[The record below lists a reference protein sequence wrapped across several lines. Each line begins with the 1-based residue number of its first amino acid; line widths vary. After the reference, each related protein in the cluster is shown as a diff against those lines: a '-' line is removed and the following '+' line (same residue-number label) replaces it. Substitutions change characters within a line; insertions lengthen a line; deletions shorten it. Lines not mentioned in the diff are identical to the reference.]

1 MSEEEGLTK
10 KIRTVQDKLKENVKI
25 ISSLFKDHQ
34 YFFTKESEKF
44 ISKIKMKCDER
55 ISFLSKVKDE
65 NKSAF
70 FKDTNNILENLLKEN
85 QDLVNNFTS
94 ALKALKEYFMDDLNI
109 FKNESEEKDENSK
122 KKKLIIK
129 GTDDCGKAKNILNS
143 KEGANLEILEINRIT
158 MDDFNYLFMD
168 NLKNKELENED
179 NIKNEDVIKFKKLK
193 FKKSNLLNIN
203 FCDFFPNIEN
213 LKISDC
219 KIGYNISSK
228 MNFNNLIRLNL
239 DEIELVN
246 ENFEDLIIYLLK
258 EQSDTNEGNFIG
270 RNLKSLSVK
279 NNRISRI
286 LFLKDCSGKK
296 DIKNN
301 FINLTYLN
309 LSGNNLFDYYVN
321 DPKKKPLFRKVKLLD
336 LTNNNIT
343 SPLVMKGLIDKIGD
357 KCLIFAANNIGV
369 IKNNKMRQFY
379 CNYLI
384 KKLKTK
390 PEENIIKTLVLEG
403 IFGQTNKKLLINLD
417 LNIFSHSL
425 VELNLAFNSIKD
437 DEIILIL
444 EKNKNLENLKRLNL
458 SSNAITE
465 QFFSRFVENKYYE
478 NYKNLKLLNLSCNP
492 ISFNEAEIYKKFISN
507 FQSLESLILKNT
519 YISEDINNYMKK
531 KVIRFFAKKN
541 GQKIPDLDK
550 NGKEMESL
558 IDKDKYI
565 KNNSKVYITISYTIK
580 EKYKNLIDK
589 YFPYLLE
596 RIKMEEEKKII

>member
-1 MSEEEGLTK
+1 MSAEEGLTK

-286 LFLKDCSGKK
+286 LFPKDCSGKK

-403 IFGQTNKKLLINLD
+403 IFGQTNKKLLLNLD

-596 RIKMEEEKKII
+596 RIKMEEE

>member
-1 MSEEEGLTK
+1 MSAEEGLTK

-286 LFLKDCSGKK
+286 LFPKDCSGKK

-336 LTNNNIT
+336 LTNNNIK

-596 RIKMEEEKKII
+596 RIKMEEE

>member
-1 MSEEEGLTK
+1 MSAEEGLTK

-270 RNLKSLSVK
+270 RNLKSLSV
-279 NNRISRI
+279 
-286 LFLKDCSGKK
+286 
-296 DIKNN
+296 KNN

-596 RIKMEEEKKII
+596 RIKMEEE

>member
-1 MSEEEGLTK
+1 MSAEEGLTK

-286 LFLKDCSGKK
+286 LFPKDCSGKK

-403 IFGQTNKKLLINLD
+403 IFGQANKKLLINLD

-596 RIKMEEEKKII
+596 RIKMEEE

>member
-1 MSEEEGLTK
+1 MSAEEGLTK

-286 LFLKDCSGKK
+286 LFPKDCSGKK

-301 FINLTYLN
+301 FINLTQLN

-596 RIKMEEEKKII
+596 RIKMEEE

>member
-1 MSEEEGLTK
+1 MSAEEGLTK

-286 LFLKDCSGKK
+286 LFPKDCSGKK

-465 QFFSRFVENKYYE
+465 QFFSKFFENKYYE

-596 RIKMEEEKKII
+596 RIKMEEE

>member
-1 MSEEEGLTK
+1 MSAEEGLTK

-228 MNFNNLIRLNL
+228 MNFNN
-239 DEIELVN
+239 
-246 ENFEDLIIYLLK
+246 
-258 EQSDTNEGNFIG
+258 
-270 RNLKSLSVK
+270 
-279 NNRISRI
+279 
-286 LFLKDCSGKK
+286 
-296 DIKNN
+296 
-301 FINLTYLN
+301 
-309 LSGNNLFDYYVN
+309 
-321 DPKKKPLFRKVKLLD
+321 
-336 LTNNNIT
+336 
-343 SPLVMKGLIDKIGD
+343 
-357 KCLIFAANNIGV
+357 
-369 IKNNKMRQFY
+369 
-379 CNYLI
+379 
-384 KKLKTK
+384 
-390 PEENIIKTLVLEG
+390 
-403 IFGQTNKKLLINLD
+403 
-417 LNIFSHSL
+417 
-425 VELNLAFNSIKD
+425 
-437 DEIILIL
+437 
-444 EKNKNLENLKRLNL
+444 
-458 SSNAITE
+458 
-465 QFFSRFVENKYYE
+465 
-478 NYKNLKLLNLSCNP
+478 
-492 ISFNEAEIYKKFISN
+492 
-507 FQSLESLILKNT
+507 
-519 YISEDINNYMKK
+519 
-531 KVIRFFAKKN
+531 
-541 GQKIPDLDK
+541 
-550 NGKEMESL
+550 
-558 IDKDKYI
+558 
-565 KNNSKVYITISYTIK
+565 
-580 EKYKNLIDK
+580 
-589 YFPYLLE
+589 
-596 RIKMEEEKKII
+596 

>member
-1 MSEEEGLTK
+1 MSAEEGLTK

-286 LFLKDCSGKK
+286 LFPKDCSGKK

-596 RIKMEEEKKII
+596 RIKMEEE